1 MVKTIKVWQLKENE
15 SNHGLFFSSLDFL
28 EKFGLNVSLSNYDV
42 VYTETSD
49 VKEMDAEDFLE
60 DLYVKFQGAKPNG
73 YCGHSLSVS
82 DIISIDNEYYY
93 CDSFGFEKLNF

>member
-15 SNHGLFFSSLDFL
+15 SNHGLFFSSLRFL
-28 EKFGLNVSLSNYDV
+28 KKFGLDVSLSNYDV
-42 VYTETSD
+42 VYSETLD
-49 VKEMDAEDFLE
+49 VKETNTEAFLE
-60 DLYVKFQGAKPNG
+60 DLYVKFQGSKPEG

-82 DIISIDNEYYY
+82 DIISVNNEYYY